1 MRIDKTGAELHE
13 LDVHGVVHAGRVTLE
28 IRTGTLKGSLLL
40 IVVKTDIIGIVD
52 TATTEVHT
60 VVLTN
65 ARLEGFTEPVG
76 VGIVH
81 KMVFPVC
88 TQTVTTGNRNT
99 GILGGNAK
107 ILTVLLGIC
116 QVVDILLNLV
126 YTEITFIIDLQRL
139 FFLTVLGR
147 DNHHTIGSTRTVDST
162 GRSILQHLDGLNVV
176 RREITDGSAHGNTV
190 DDVQRGLVSVQRT
203 DTTDTDQRVGTRLTV
218 RGDLHTGHLTFKHRR
233 DIRMRHSLQFV
244 GIHNRYRT
252 SQVGLL
258 LNTVTHN
265 DHLIEH
271 LGV

>member
-1 MRIDKTGAELHE
+1 MPRVRICCWGLDSGLHVQHTTKHITQVTIESLDILIGIRNSKVILIGMRIDKTGAELHE

-65 ARLEGFTEPVG
+65 ARLEGFTEPIG

-126 YTEITFIIDLQRL
+126 YTEVTFIINLQRL
-139 FFLTVLGR
+139 FFLTVLG
-147 DNHHTIGSTRTVDST
+147 
-162 GRSILQHLDGLNVV
+162 
-176 RREITDGSAHGNTV
+176 
-190 DDVQRGLVSVQRT
+190 
-203 DTTDTDQRVGTRLTV
+203 
-218 RGDLHTGHLTFKHRR
+218 
-233 DIRMRHSLQFV
+233 
-244 GIHNRYRT
+244 
-252 SQVGLL
+252 
-258 LNTVTHN
+258 
-265 DHLIEH
+265 
-271 LGV
+271 